1 MYSKRQPRNR
11 PQRVVKQSRNPKR
24 QGESRVRNTRTS
36 TGFPDSEIATLRYS
50 EEVGITGTTYGQ
62 YTFRGNSAFDPNETG
77 VGHQPCYFDQYSA
90 VYSKYKVIS
99 STCRVTASNY
109 NATAAAVVVLSPS
122 SDIVTITSYSIAM
135 EQPYAKR
142 TEYMPVSTRMGCQS
156 SVKKRMTT
164 RRILGLSPSQFAS
177 EDYSAL
183 TGASPSSIWY
193 WNISAFDISEVSVRL
208 IVDIDYHILFY
219 DRKAAVLSFG
229 LRVVKTPEE
238 IEKRKKALDV
248 PPVTN
253 YVVPVDKPV
262 RRLSL

>member
-1 MYSKRQPRNR
+1 MYSKKQPRNR
-11 PQRVVKQSRNPKR
+11 TVRVNRQQRNPRGK
-24 QGESRVRNTRTS
+24 GENRVRNTRAS

-50 EEVGITGTTYGQ
+50 EEVGITGATYGQ

-77 VGHQPCYFDQYSA
+77 VGHQPSYFDQYAA

-109 NATAAAVVVLSPS
+109 NSSASAVVVLSPS

-135 EQPYAKR
+135 EQPYSKR
-142 TEYMPVSTRMGCQS
+142 TEYMPVSTRMGCQA
-156 SVKKRMTT
+156 SVRKRMTT

-193 WNISAFDISEVSVRL
+193 WNVSAFDISEVSVRL
-208 IVDIDYHILFY
+208 IVDIDYHVLFY
-219 DRKAAVLSFG
+219 DRKAAVLSYG
-229 LRVVKTPEE
+229 IRVVKTPEE
-238 IEKRKKALDV
+238 IDKRKKALEV

-262 RRLSL
+262 RRMSL